1 MKNIFKKIF
10 FSVLVTCLFIS
21 CSDFSNS
28 DSSFVTNEKGRIIIS
43 TNLDSYSRSVLPTG
57 ITEQTQ
63 GLTWELVGTCGS
75 KTYPKRWNDKTSE
88 DGSVTSSAYNNMISD
103 NGLLLDVGTWSFS
116 LKVRND
122 NGYVLVGTTQVAI
135 NSGENTHF
143 F

>member
-43 TNLDSYSRSVLPTG
+43 TNLDSQSRSVLPTG

-63 GLTWELVGTCGS
+63 GLTW
-75 KTYPKRWNDKTSE
+75 
-88 DGSVTSSAYNNMISD
+88 
-103 NGLLLDVGTWSFS
+103 
-116 LKVRND
+116 
-122 NGYVLVGTTQVAI
+122 
-135 NSGENTHF
+135 
-143 F
+143 